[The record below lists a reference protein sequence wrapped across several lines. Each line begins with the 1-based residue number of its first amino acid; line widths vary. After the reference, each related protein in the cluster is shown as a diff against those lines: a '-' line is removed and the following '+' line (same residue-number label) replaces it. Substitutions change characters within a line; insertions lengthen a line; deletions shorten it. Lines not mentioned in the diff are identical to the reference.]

1 MKPPSHEYR
10 DKLRYAC
17 RVLTAQGDED
27 VLLGKLINNLTMTEL
42 ETFCE
47 LAARIDPACLMPAEY
62 NSRRK

>member
-1 MKPPSHEYR
+1 MTAPSHEHHDR
-10 DKLRYAC
+10 LRYAC
-17 RVLTAQGDED
+17 RVLTTHQDEK
-27 VLLGKLINNLTMTEL
+27 VLLGKLINNLTLTEL